1 MDTASSESTP
11 LLSGKFQTGSHN
23 DIEQHIA
30 TDARAKPHLRTP
42 ITILTVLVALLSL
55 STFGLLV
62 ATHILMDTGPFY
74 GIWEPELVV
83 RDQAIILFVTFI
95 LTTLTVF
102 LRIPVVVN
110 IPSQLVILVTIFV
123 FSDKL
128 LSDAFPDAKHS
139 FCRLQHWDDD
149 ICFQARD
156 FVKTTVAFSA
166 GFGVLV
172 GF

>member
-30 TDARAKPHLRTP
+30 TDSRAKPHLRIP

-83 RDQAIILFVTFI
+83 RDQAIIVRGKIPGNLAI
-95 LTTLTVF
+95 SHLLLTKLYSYSW
-102 LRIPVVVN
+102 LSY
-110 IPSQLVILVTIFV
+110 SQL
-123 FSDKL
+123 
-128 LSDAFPDAKHS
+128 
-139 FCRLQHWDDD
+139 
-149 ICFQARD
+149 
-156 FVKTTVAFSA
+156 
-166 GFGVLV
+166 
-172 GF
+172 